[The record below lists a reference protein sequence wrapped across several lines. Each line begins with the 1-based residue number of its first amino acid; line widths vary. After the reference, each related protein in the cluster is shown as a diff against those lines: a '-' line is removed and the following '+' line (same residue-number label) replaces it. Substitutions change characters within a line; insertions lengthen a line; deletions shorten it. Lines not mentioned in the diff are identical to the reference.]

1 MLASSTPDALWDAPS
16 TRLLRPAAVACRDL
30 RHGSGRRR
38 LLDGVTLS
46 VPVGARLLMVS
57 NPAASASLLLR
68 VLAGIARPD
77 GGEIRIA
84 GLSGD
89 SPEAWRRR
97 VGYVER
103 EPGIPT
109 WLSPREALQVA
120 TRTYGFDAD
129 GAERAISSAASWAG
143 IGATELERPIL
154 RGGRVLLERVA
165 FASAVVGEPEVMLLD
180 EPLHSL
186 DSTRRAAMLAI
197 PGRRRTVVLASR
209 NPANEAGLCTHAA
222 FLNAGRIALITP
234 LARLASEGLPLS
246 VEGLETL
253 ATRSARR

>member
-1 MLASSTPDALWDAPS
+1 VLASSTPDALWGAPS

-38 LLDGVTLS
+38 LLNGVTLT
-46 VPVGARLLMVS
+46 VPVGARLLVVS
-57 NPAASASLLLR
+57 RPAESASMLLR
-68 VLAGIARPD
+68 VLAGIARPS

-84 GLSGD
+84 GLAGG
-89 SPEAWRRR
+89 SPEAWRQR

-103 EPGIPT
+103 DPGIPT

-120 TRTYGFDAD
+120 ARTYGFEA
-129 GAERAISSAASWAG
+129 GAAERAIVGSASGAG
-143 IGATELERPIL
+143 IGGTELEHPIL

-165 FASAVVGEPEVMLLD
+165 FASALVGEPEVMLLD
-180 EPLHSL
+180 DPLRSL
-186 DSTRRAAMLAI
+186 DATRRSAMLTLAG
-197 PGRRRTVVLASR
+197 PRRTMLLASR
-209 NPANEAGLCTHAA
+209 NPSNDAGLCSHVA
-222 FLNAGRIALITP
+222 FLSGGRITLISP
-234 LARLASEGLPLS
+234 ISRLADAELPLS